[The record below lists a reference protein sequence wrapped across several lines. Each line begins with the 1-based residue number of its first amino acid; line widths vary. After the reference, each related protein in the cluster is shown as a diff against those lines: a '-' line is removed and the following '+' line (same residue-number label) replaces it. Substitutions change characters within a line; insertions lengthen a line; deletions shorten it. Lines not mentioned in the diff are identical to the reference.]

1 MLYYERIEVSDGT
14 DIKKTSALNECDVFH
29 YSYFLNHSFMF
40 QPNVCNTCHDLL
52 MMFINLRDIAILN
65 IKGSDYLCI
74 ISLISKNE
82 AIKLL
87 QNADLTEKSLPILKE
102 KINFIVRRNVDI

>member
-14 DIKKTSALNECDVFH
+14 DIKKTSALNEYDVFH
-29 YSYFLNHSFMF
+29 YSYFLNYSFTF

-87 QNADLTEKSLPILKE
+87 QNADLTEKSGTL
-102 KINFIVRRNVDI
+102 